1 MNNLPI
7 PDPSP
12 IVLPGPLWL
21 LETLLLATFIV
32 HIIGVS
38 LVLGG
43 SAVSAWHLFRGKIR
57 PEEDLLAFSLIKMLP
72 VAMAMT
78 ITFGVP
84 PLLFLQTLHGQL
96 FYTSSILTALP
107 WLLLLLLLV
116 VAYYGFYVL
125 SMKGKDWRQ
134 AAPWVAAGSFV
145 MVFLIGGIFTS
156 NLTLMQSPTRFAD
169 VYNRPVLGLY
179 LNLSD
184 PTMLPRLLHFT
195 LAALAVTG
203 AYLAIRHRNDY
214 DLKRIGLIWFII
226 PTLLQIAIGSW
237 FLGALPTAVKAAL
250 MERTILGLPLFYT
263 AMATAMLMLVGYA
276 AGFFSPGNRML
287 IPVAT
292 MLLFITVVLMTIMRS
307 AIRAAQLAPVYVQD
321 DRVASQWGPFA
332 MFAITLVLGL
342 AVIWWLVQVYRS
354 SLTGE

>member
-7 PDPSP
+7 PDPSA

-21 LETLLLATFIV
+21 FETLLLATFIV
-32 HIIGVS
+32 HIIGVN

-43 SAVSAWHLFRGKIR
+43 SAVSAWHLFRGKTS
-57 PEEDLLAFSLIKMLP
+57 PKQDLLAFSLIKMLP

-84 PLLFLQTLHGQL
+84 PLLFLQTMHGQL
-96 FYTSSILTALP
+96 FYTSAILTAWP
-107 WLLLLLLLV
+107 WLLILFLLV

-125 SMKGKDWRQ
+125 SMKGKDWRK
-134 AAPWVAAGSFV
+134 AAPLVAVVSFV
-145 MVFLIGGIFTS
+145 MVFLVGGIFTS

-169 VYNRPVLGLY
+169 VYNRPILGLY
-179 LNLSD
+179 LNLPD

-214 DLKRIGLIWFII
+214 ELRRIGLIWFII
-226 PTLLQIAIGSW
+226 PTLLQIAVGLW

-250 MERTILGLPLFYT
+250 MERTILGLPLFHT
-263 AMATAMLMLVGYA
+263 AMALVVLMLLGYT
-276 AGFFSPGNRML
+276 AGFFIPGNRVL

-292 MLLFITVVLMTIMRS
+292 MMLFITIVLMAMIRS
-307 AIRAAQLAPVYVQD
+307 AVRVAQLAPVYVQD
-321 DRVASQWGPFA
+321 NRVASQWGPFA
-332 MFAITLVLGL
+332 MFAIVLVLGL
-342 AVIWWLVQVYRS
+342 AVIWWLAQVYRS